1 MEHKS
6 KIILLISVFLIG
18 SVQARE
24 ASECLKIQD
33 NKARL
38 VCYDRALGFKGSL
51 PERPQVVER
60 TKSIS
65 PVVLDSKQQPAEA
78 PDSPVRIRAQE
89 AYDQVVADSITMSVT
104 KVNKTKR
111 QGVYFTTNT
120 GRIFKKV
127 TDRNIAFRVDDQVEL
142 QPGVLRSI
150 FLVNQDGLRIKV
162 KEIK

>member
-1 MEHKS
+1 ME
-6 KIILLISVFLIG
+6 
-18 SVQARE
+18 Q
-24 ASECLKIQD
+24 
-33 NKARL
+33 
-38 VCYDRALGFKGSL
+38 
-51 PERPQVVER
+51 

-65 PVVLDSKQQPAEA
+65 PVILDSKQQPAEA
-78 PDSPVRIRAQE
+78 PDSPVLIRAQE
-89 AYDQVVADSITMSVT
+89 AYDQVVADSITMLVT

-120 GRIFKKV
+120 GRTFKKV

>member
-1 MEHKS
+1 M
-6 KIILLISVFLIG
+6 
-18 SVQARE
+18 
-24 ASECLKIQD
+24 
-33 NKARL
+33 
-38 VCYDRALGFKGSL
+38 
-51 PERPQVVER
+51 
-60 TKSIS
+60 
-65 PVVLDSKQQPAEA
+65 
-78 PDSPVRIRAQE
+78 RIRAQE

-142 QPGVLRSI
+142 KPGVLRSI

>member
-1 MEHKS
+1 M
-6 KIILLISVFLIG
+6 
-18 SVQARE
+18 
-24 ASECLKIQD
+24 
-33 NKARL
+33 
-38 VCYDRALGFKGSL
+38 
-51 PERPQVVER
+51 
-60 TKSIS
+60 
-65 PVVLDSKQQPAEA
+65 DSKQQPAEA

-89 AYDQVVADSITMSVT
+89 AYDQVVADSITMLVT

-120 GRIFKKV
+120 GRTFKKV

-142 QPGVLRSI
+142 KPGVLRSI